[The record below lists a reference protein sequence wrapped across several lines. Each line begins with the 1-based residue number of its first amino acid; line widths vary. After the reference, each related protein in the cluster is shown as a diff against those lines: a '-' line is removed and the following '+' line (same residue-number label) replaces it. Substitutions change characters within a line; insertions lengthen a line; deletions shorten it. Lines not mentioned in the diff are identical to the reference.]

1 MPQTQRPAVTDQ
13 QLWEMNMEKRIG
25 IMEQRAAELA
35 KLYPGLMTVEQQ
47 RDLLLMA
54 FQAMLDADM
63 TAQEGLEATM
73 KARAVIERVKSA

>member
-1 MPQTQRPAVTDQ
+1 
-13 QLWEMNMEKRIG
+13 MEKRIG